1 MMMAFEPLFSA
12 KGSPHDLQL
21 MFVVVCEN
29 TTAFSLHFSHCKD
42 KKLLRGF
49 GIMMLS
55 RFISY
60 RSYLQLAYPLTFL
73 QSLELA
79 CFTGIA

>member
-1 MMMAFEPLFSA
+1 MAFEPLFSA
-12 KGSPHDLQL
+12 KGSPQDLQL

-49 GIMMLS
+49 GIIMFS

-60 RSYLQLAYPLTFL
+60 ISYLQLADPQTFL
-73 QSLELA
+73 HSLELT
-79 CFTGIA
+79 CFTSIA